1 VAPALIGPHQ
11 SSWNPPLSFA
21 IRVPAFAGMS
31 GCEGRLACYV
41 CGVIDDLYSAR
52 VLALTASIPRLGRL
66 AAPQGSSEKHAKL
79 CGSRIVVDV
88 ALDAEGRVADFA
100 QDVKACALGQAA
112 ASVLGANVIGA
123 SLDEIATARDQLAA
137 MLKSG
142 GAAPDG
148 RFEDLAVLA
157 PVKDYP
163 ARHAST
169 LLAFEATVEAARMA
183 AEKQSGT
190 RTSGADAA

>member
-1 VAPALIGPHQ
+1 
-11 SSWNPPLSFA
+11 
-21 IRVPAFAGMS
+21 M
-31 GCEGRLACYV
+31 
-41 CGVIDDLYSAR
+41 IDDLYSTR
-52 VLALTASIPRLGRL
+52 ILTLVANIPRTGRL
-66 AAPQGSSEKHAKL
+66 VAPQGSSEKVAKL

-88 ALDAEGRVADFA
+88 ILDADGKVADFA
-100 QDVKACALGQAA
+100 QDVKACALGQASA
-112 ASVLGANVIGA
+112 AVLGARVIGA
-123 SLDEIATARDQLAA
+123 GLDEISTARDQLAA

-142 GAAPDG
+142 GPAPSG

-169 LLAFEATVEAARMA
+169 LLAFEAAVDAVRQA
-183 AEKQSGT
+183 GT